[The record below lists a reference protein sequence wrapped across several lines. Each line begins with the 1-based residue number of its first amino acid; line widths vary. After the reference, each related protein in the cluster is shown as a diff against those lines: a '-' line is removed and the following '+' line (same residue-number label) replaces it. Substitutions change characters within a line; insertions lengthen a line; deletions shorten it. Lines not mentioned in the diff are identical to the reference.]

1 MDNFVTNMQEQIV
14 NDHNLSIIRVYPDLL
29 ILIDNIEFSSYPKS
43 PKTKQDCMKL
53 QLRFVCTS

>member
-29 ILIDNIEFSSYPKS
+29 ILIDNIEFLKVL
-43 PKTKQDCMKL
+43 KQN
-53 QLRFVCTS
+53 RTA